1 MASFINTNIASLNA
15 QRNLN
20 SSSAGLTT
28 ALQRLSSGMRINSAK
43 DDAAG
48 MSIASRMTGQIN
60 GMNQAARNANDGISL
75 AQTAEGA
82 LSSITDSLQRIRTL
96 ALQSANSTNSSSDR
110 ASLDAEVQS
119 QLAEIGRVASTTQ
132 FNGLNLLDGTFTNS
146 QFQVGANANQTIN
159 VSVSGATTSLLGSY
173 GGTST
178 AVTAT
183 AWDSSTNY
191 VSING
196 TQVGASVSTGVA
208 GVSAG
213 SALAK
218 ANAVNSVTGTT
229 GVTATA
235 TTTVTGAA
243 PVAGQ
248 TLSNGDLTIN
258 GVSVGPVALG
268 TSAIAQ
274 SANVVTAINS
284 VTNQSGVTATANSS
298 TGAITLTAS
307 DGRDIAISSSTPS
320 ASTATKI
327 QNATGLSV
335 GATGAAANVDKLTLS
350 ATVCAGTSMTM
361 NGVTFNFTSTGANAA
376 TAANVVNVNIGALTA
391 TSAATS
397 TSLISAFTDA
407 LSNSYTSGALAGMS
421 VTDASGV
428 ESFTDSKKGAIATT
442 GHVVATSSG
451 ATLGTTATTTAG
463 ADATGGTSSL
473 TTTGTVTLSSSA
485 VFTLTGAGTGL
496 AAGGMSTLSP
506 SLTKL
511 STVSVTSVA
520 NSNLAIG
527 IVDAAIS
534 QVNSQRATLGAVQN
548 RFTSAINTL
557 QTSSENISAARSR
570 IEDTDFAAE
579 TANLTRGQ
587 ILQQAGTAML
597 AQANSLPNGVLALL
611 R

>member
-15 QRNLN
+15 QRNL
-20 SSSAGLTT
+20 SASQSGLTT

-60 GMNQAARNANDGISL
+60 GMDQAARNANDGISL

-96 ALQSANSTNSSSDR
+96 ALQSANSTNSASDR
-110 ASLDAEVQS
+110 AALNAEVQS
-119 QLAEIGRVASTTQ
+119 QLSEIGRVASTTQ

-173 GGTST
+173 GGAST

-183 AWDSSTNY
+183 AWDTTTNFI
-191 VSING
+191 SING
-196 TQVGASVSTGVA
+196 TAVGASISTGAA
-208 GVSAG
+208 GGSAG

-218 ANAVNSVTGTT
+218 ANAVNAVTSTT
-229 GVTATA
+229 GVSATA
-235 TTTVTGAA
+235 TTSVTGSA
-243 PVAGQ
+243 PFAGQ
-248 TLSNGDLTIN
+248 ALNNGDLTIN
-258 GVSVGPVALG
+258 GISVGPISAGSSALN
-268 TSAIAQ
+268 Q

-284 VTNQSGVTATANSS
+284 VTNQSGVTATANAA
-298 TGAITLTAS
+298 TGAITLTAA
-307 DGRDIAISSSTPS
+307 DGKDIAISSSSPT

-335 GATGAAANVDKLTLS
+335 GATGATAQSDILTLS
-350 ATVCAGTSMTM
+350 AVVCAGTNMTM
-361 NGVTFNFTSTGANAA
+361 NGVTFNFTSSGTNGA
-376 TAANVVNVNIGALTA
+376 TAANIVNVNIGAAATA
-391 TSAATS
+391 TSAATAA
-397 TSLISAFTDA
+397 SLISAFSEALTD
-407 LSNSYTSGALAGMS
+407 SYTSSALAGMS
-421 VTDASGV
+421 VTNASGV
-428 ESFTDSKKGAIATT
+428 ETFTDSKLGLVTTT
-442 GHVVATSSG
+442 GHTLAAASG
-451 ATLGTTATTTAG
+451 VTLGAVTSTAG
-463 ADATGGTSSL
+463 ADASGGTSSL

-485 VFTLTGAGTGL
+485 VFTLTGSGTGL
-496 AAGGMSTLSP
+496 ASGGMSTLSP

-511 STVSVTSVA
+511 STVTVATVTG
-520 NSNLAIG
+520 SNLAIG

-548 RFTSAINTL
+548 RFTSAVTTL

-570 IEDTDFAAE
+570 IQDTDFAAE